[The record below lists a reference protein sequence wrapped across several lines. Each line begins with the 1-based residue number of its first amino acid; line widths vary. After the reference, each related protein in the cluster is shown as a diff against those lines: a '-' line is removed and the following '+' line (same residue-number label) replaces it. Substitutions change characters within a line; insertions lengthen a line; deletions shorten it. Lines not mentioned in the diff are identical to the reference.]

1 MKPYQPSQI
10 VPARGAILLPVTII
24 VGGAAIGALFSLIS
38 SLFYLIFLFPVL
50 MGVIGGVLIA
60 MAVRSGKV
68 RNPWVALIS
77 GLLIGIMIFG
87 SMWVVNYFQF
97 RNAVKSE
104 IVARAPT
111 TNPAEVEPFI
121 DETLAIATGRSGFI
135 GYVLLTGQEGVS
147 IGRVGSGRNALN
159 LGPPFS
165 WVYWGLE
172 LLIIL
177 WLAAVIGRSP
187 AREPFCETC
196 ERWYPRP
203 ALLGTL
209 GASRTKEVLGLI
221 DGSQYQKLGEELQSN
236 PALPNVGVF
245 LATCGDDC
253 PDGDA
258 YLAAR
263 QQTRGSKGSAVLKVL
278 QAGLI
283 SHSQLQDLR
292 QGIENRKALYG
303 G

>member
-1 MKPYQPSQI
+1 MI
-10 VPARGAILLPVTII
+10 LLVAIL
-24 VGGAAIGALFSLIS
+24 VGGAVIGALFSLVS
-38 SLFYLIFLFPVL
+38 SLFYLVFLFPLL
-50 MGVIGGVLIA
+50 MGVIGGILIA
-60 MAVRSGKV
+60 IAVRSGKV
-68 RNPWVALIS
+68 RNPLVALIS
-77 GLLIGIMIFG
+77 GLLIGIVMYG
-87 SMWVVNYFQF
+87 SMWAVNYLQF
-97 RNAVKSE
+97 RNVEKSV
-104 IVARAPT
+104 IVSRAPT
-111 TNPAEVEPFI
+111 TNPADVDTFI
-121 DETLAIATGRSGFI
+121 DQTLAVKTGSSGFP

-159 LGPPFS
+159 LGPTFS

-172 LLIIL
+172 LLLIL
-177 WLAAVIGRSP
+177 WLASTLGRSP
-187 AREPFCETC
+187 AREPFCEAC

-209 GASRTKEVLGLI
+209 GSSRTKEVLGLI
-221 DGSQYQKLGEELQSN
+221 DGGQYQKLGEELQSN

-253 PDGDA
+253 PEGDA

-263 QQTRGSKGSAVLKVL
+263 RQTRGSNGSVVLKDL

-283 SHSQLQDLR
+283 SHTQLQDLR

>member
-10 VPARGAILLPVTII
+10 VPARGAIILLVTIL
-24 VGGAAIGALFSLIS
+24 VGGAVIGALFSLVS
-38 SLFYLIFLFPVL
+38 SLFYLIFLFPLL
-50 MGVIGGVLIA
+50 MGVIGGILIA

-68 RNPWVALIS
+68 RNPLVALVS
-77 GLLIGIMIFG
+77 GLLIGIVIYG
-87 SMWVVNYFQF
+87 SMWAVNYFQF

-104 IVARAPT
+104 IVSRAPT
-111 TNPAEVEPFI
+111 TNPAEVETFI
-121 DETLAIATGRSGFI
+121 DETLAIATGRSGFL

-147 IGRVGSGRNALN
+147 IGRIGSGRNALN
-159 LGPPFS
+159 LGPTFS

-172 LLIIL
+172 LLLIL
-177 WLAAVIGRSP
+177 WLAGTLGRSP
-187 AREPFCETC
+187 AREPFCEAC

-209 GASRTKEVLGLI
+209 GSSRTKEVLGLI
-221 DGSQYQKLGEELQSN
+221 EASQYQKLGEELQSN
-236 PALPNVGVF
+236 PALPNLGVF

-253 PDGDA
+253 PEGDA

-263 QQTRGSKGSAVLKVL
+263 QQTRGSKGSVVLKDL
-278 QAGLI
+278 QSGLI
-283 SHSQLQDLR
+283 SHTQLHDLR